1 MIEPILFAALWSCA
15 LGCGLMAGLYFAFST
30 FIMTALERIPQS
42 QGITAMQSINRVILR
57 SLFMVLFFGTTLV
70 SAGLAAFAVIVIWGS
85 PAAMVLLAAGIIY
98 VVGMFVCTTVFN
110 VPLNNA
116 LDAVDP
122 ASTEA
127 TPVWQRYLSR
137 WTLWNHVR
145 TVSSAIASAL
155 YIVAL
160 LGR

>member
-1 MIEPILFAALWSCA
+1 MIESVLFAALWFGA

-30 FIMTALERIPQS
+30 FIMTALARIPQS
-42 QGITAMQSINRVILR
+42 HGIAAMQSINRVILR
-57 SLFMVLFFGTTLV
+57 SLFLPLFFGTTLV
-70 SAGLAAFAVIVIWGS
+70 SAGVAVFAVLTLWGS
-85 PAAMVLLAAGIIY
+85 PVATVLLAAGLVY
-98 VVGMFVCTTVFN
+98 VLGMFVCTMVFN

-122 ASTEA
+122 ASSEA
-127 TPVWQRYLSR
+127 TPLWQRYLTR

-145 TVSSAIASAL
+145 TIASTIASAL
-155 YIVAL
+155 YIVTL